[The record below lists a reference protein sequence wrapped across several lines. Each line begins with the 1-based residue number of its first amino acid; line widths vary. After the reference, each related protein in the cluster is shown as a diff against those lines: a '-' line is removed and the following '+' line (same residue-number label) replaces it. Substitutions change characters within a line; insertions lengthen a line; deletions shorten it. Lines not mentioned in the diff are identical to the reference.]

1 MIREKSY
8 CYHSLDPLLL
18 RENRLITWQAADYE
32 KCSSFHSGTEQ
43 RVTAYQRKSLC
54 LLALSNNP
62 AETEFILLFFFVS
75 ILSHPTRDSFW
86 QWSCNRIPKR
96 LRDQSLDAT
105 SKLRAECSL
114 REFNTTSTTFAFQ
127 PAHALTDAWQEHD
140 TDGIHS
146 KPALAVCSEQH
157 PPATQTRFFFPVY
170 LSYIFIYMYTYAYF
184 RNGDDTWYITSAKR
198 HKSTSTNCHHV
209 WGWDQWDGG
218 EVKGHD
224 DRGPRR
230 TQAAAGLM
238 RTERGS
244 DLQLGSQHAR
254 LKLHECLRWLPLTLH
269 SHCTCLC
276 HLRSIQNLALARMDT
291 FTFRS

>member
-1 MIREKSY
+1 MTSSRLREMLQFSVFTQKLSSESLLIREN
-8 CYHSLDPLLL
+8 HS
-18 RENRLITWQAADYE
+18 AF
-32 KCSSFHSGTEQ
+32 SSFQT
-43 RVTAYQRKSLC
+43 
-54 LLALSNNP
+54 
-62 AETEFILLFFFVS
+62 ILQKQNSFFFFFFVS

-114 REFNTTSTTFAFQ
+114 REFNTTSTTFASQ

-184 RNGDDTWYITSAKR
+184 RNGDDT
-198 HKSTSTNCHHV
+198 
-209 WGWDQWDGG
+209 
-218 EVKGHD
+218 
-224 DRGPRR
+224 
-230 TQAAAGLM
+230 
-238 RTERGS
+238 
-244 DLQLGSQHAR
+244 
-254 LKLHECLRWLPLTLH
+254 
-269 SHCTCLC
+269 
-276 HLRSIQNLALARMDT
+276 
-291 FTFRS
+291 